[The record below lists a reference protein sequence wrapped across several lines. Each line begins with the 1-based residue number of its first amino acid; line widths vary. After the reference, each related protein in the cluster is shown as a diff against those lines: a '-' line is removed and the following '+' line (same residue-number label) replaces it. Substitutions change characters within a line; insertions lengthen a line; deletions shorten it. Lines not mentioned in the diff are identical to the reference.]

1 MIDWNEIGIIPLT
14 DAAGITKYFNAE
26 THRGLDIGWYKEANC
41 PVLAWQDGKL
51 IAKGYSAECGYW
63 LVMEHTY
70 NTGKRWVGYIHL
82 YNAVAAEIGSTY
94 KMGEKISNALRGNTG
109 RSNGTHLHIYM
120 TKILPFDEQFVWDSE
135 TNKLSKYAIDPLP
148 HLYYDKEYNTEY
160 ISTVWS
166 RPLPEKITYPKP
178 VERDATKH
186 QVDIKSDTRRLREE
200 PSINGKIYDD
210 NCKKG
215 IYNVYD
221 WQTAD
226 GYDWALIDT
235 IDGNTFWVA
244 VMAGED
250 LPVLDYKEL
259 YEKEKARADK
269 LDVELLKLE
278 DEFDQVSK
286 ALIDA
291 NKKLDEIKKDVERWA
306 L

>member
-14 DAAGITKYFNAE
+14 DAAGITKYFNAD

-82 YNAVAAEIGSTY
+82 YNAVAADIGTTY
-94 KMGEKISNALRGNTG
+94 KMGEKISNAKRGNTG
-109 RSNGTHLHIYM
+109 KSNGTHLHIYM
-120 TKILPFDEQFVWDSE
+120 TKILPASEQFVWDSQ

-148 HLYYDKEYNTEY
+148 HLYYDKAYNTQY
-160 ISTVWS
+160 ISPIWS
-166 RPLPEKITYPKP
+166 RALPEKITYPKP

-186 QVDIKSDTRRLREE
+186 QVDIKSTTRRLREE
-200 PSINGKIYDD
+200 PSTKGKIYDD

-215 IYNVYD
+215 IYDVHD
-221 WQTAD
+221 WKEAD
-226 GYDWALIDT
+226 GYNWALIDT
-235 IDGNTFWVA
+235 INGYPFWVA
-244 VMAGED
+244 VMKGED
-250 LPVLDYKEL
+250 LPMMDYKEL

-269 LDVELLKLE
+269 LDVDNIKLE
-278 DEFDQVSK
+278 EELDQLSK
-286 ALIDA
+286 GMIDQA
-291 NKKLDEIKKDVERWA
+291 KKLELIKKDVEEWQ